1 VSIFSRKPR
10 LAPAN
15 VVSDWI
21 ESGVWRTWDP
31 PRNFIR
37 GESQRQ
43 AAIRQLCGMTGMPR
57 HQGYLRA
64 VCVDLTREPGN
75 QYDRNAIAALVDGR
89 LVGYLG
95 REFAAQLAPLFDK
108 HRIPSARV
116 CGVIRGGT
124 PTAPSL
130 GVHVWLDRRPCDGPG
145 IAHADSVHVVAW
157 PPFDGE
163 GAD

>member
-1 VSIFSRKPR
+1 MSIFSRKHR

-145 IAHADSVHVVAW
+145 ITHADSVHVVAW